1 MRLVHTVVPLTG
13 VMLRAS
19 EESERIVASDR
30 SADSCDGRKRNGRCM
45 IAQNRGVKTELLV
58 LKPGEGKG
66 EDWKWREWE
75 GKK

>member
-30 SADSCDGRKRNGRCM
+30 SADSCNDTERNGRCM
-45 IAQNRGVKTELLV
+45 IAQNRGVKIELLV
-58 LKPGEGKG
+58 LKSGEGKG
-66 EDWKWREWE
+66 ENWK
-75 GKK
+75 